1 MIEHSEIFL
10 DESFI
15 LLTLSMA
22 SPGINTSLSCSLTPG
37 INTFLWGQRGKERRD
52 GGGRWRGRG
61 EVKECGGMA
70 TGWA

>member
-37 INTFLWGQRGKERRD
+37 INTFLWGQRGKERR
-52 GGGRWRGRG
+52 REEERQKVRGR
-61 EVKECGGMA
+61 ERQH
-70 TGWA
+70 